1 MRREPFRVRLWVLY
15 ARSLSG
21 LECFFWPPE
30 KRHKKTVFFA
40 VRGLAMR
47 RQRASREVTPS
58 MSAIAVKML
67 ERALNPK
74 CLVRGFLDSLARHCE
89 SLGQLHHGIPGGA
102 DFRSAAVEFPFG
114 RRKVD
119 EAAALLVLPNV
130 LQPGSPYAHSRGG
143 QVTGSRA
150 AAPFRKGFSRCARFS
165 GENRGIST
173 G

>member
-1 MRREPFRVRLWVLY
+1 MRW
-15 ARSLSG
+15 
-21 LECFFWPPE
+21 
-30 KRHKKTVFFA
+30 
-40 VRGLAMR
+40 
-47 RQRASREVTPS
+47 QRASRVVTHS
-58 MSAIAVKML
+58 MSVSRAKML

-74 CLVRGFLDSLARHCE
+74 CLVRGFLDFLARHCE

-102 DFRSAAVEFPFG
+102 DFRSADVAFPFG

-150 AAPFRKGFSRCARFS
+150 AAPFGKGFSRCARFS
-165 GENRGIST
+165 GENSMIFT

>member
-1 MRREPFRVRLWVLY
+1 MCW
-15 ARSLSG
+15 
-21 LECFFWPPE
+21 
-30 KRHKKTVFFA
+30 
-40 VRGLAMR
+40 
-47 RQRASREVTPS
+47 QRASKESTLSISV
-58 MSAIAVKML
+58 SAAKML

-74 CLVRGFLDSLARHCE
+74 CLVRGFLDFLARHCE

-102 DFRSAAVEFPFG
+102 DFRSADVAFPFG

-119 EAAALLVLPNV
+119 EAAAILVPANV
-130 LQPGSPYAHSRGG
+130 RQPSSPYASTPGG

-165 GENRGIST
+165 GENSMIFT